1 LEQNDENGI
10 MRHVTEEELFAYR
23 ERDAKGREAMAAHL
37 KECADCRAE
46 LARLEEVFVAL
57 DALPVPDPGED
68 YGTRVWR
75 QIAPRLP
82 EKRASWW
89 RTFFATQRL
98 AVAGAVAA
106 LVIVAFYAGKKVGP
120 GATGVG
126 NRAVVEAA
134 SAEIVRERVLIV
146 AVGDHLGKSEMVL
159 VELSHASPSE
169 TGKKLINISAEQ
181 KRAESLVE
189 ENRLYRQTALEGG
202 DSAMASTLDE
212 LERVL
217 MDVANSP
224 AEVTPAQFESI
235 QKRIAERGILLKV
248 RVVRQELRTAETG
261 RKSQPAQTDSTT
273 RERNKV

>member
-1 LEQNDENGI
+1 
-10 MRHVTEEELFAYR
+10 MKHTSEEELFAYR
-23 ERDAKGREAMAAHL
+23 EGDTKGREVMAAHL

-46 LARLEEVFVAL
+46 LARLEQVFAAL
-57 DALPVPDPGED
+57 DAMPVPDPGED
-68 YGTRVWR
+68 YGMRVWR

-89 RTFFATQRL
+89 QTLFTTQRL
-98 AVAGAVAA
+98 AVAGAVTA
-106 LVIVAFYAGKKVGP
+106 LMIMAFYAGKKAGP
-120 GATGVG
+120 GATGG
-126 NRAVVEAA
+126 SNGAVVEAA
-134 SAEIVRERVLIV
+134 SAEKVRERVLIV

-159 VELSHASPSE
+159 VELSHASSADG
-169 TGKKLINISAEQ
+169 GKELINISGEQ

-202 DSAMASTLDE
+202 DNAMASTLDE

-235 QKRIAERGILLKV
+235 QKRIAEHGILLKV

-261 RKSQPAQTDSTT
+261 RKSQPAQSDSTP